1 MATNNVTLNSCAY
14 LFHWTYGNFYLTKKD
29 YEARQKVQKF
39 LKENHGKP
47 LSYTLTEKG
56 EILVI
61 FEGLNIIVNDSMILD
76 ISGEY
81 QNIDIIKGRNFKDLK
96 KFHTDNW
103 KHFSKFNCSINGNN
117 QYFWGSKFRSLE
129 IEVFST
135 SLMYYRLH
143 FKGNKICIISSCG
156 RLFLAESCNYREL
169 SKEDI
174 FSQLDA
180 NSNEA
185 RKIFSLFFDYI
196 TK

>member
-1 MATNNVTLNSCAY
+1 MATNNVILHSCAY
-14 LFHWTYGNFYLTKKD
+14 LFHWTYGNFYISKKE
-29 YEARQKVQKF
+29 YESRQKVQKF

-81 QNIDIIKGRNFKDLK
+81 QNIYIIKGRNFKDLT

-103 KHFSKFNCSINGNN
+103 RHFSILNCYRNGDD
-117 QYFWGSKFRSLE
+117 QSFWGLKFRSLE
-129 IEVFST
+129 IEKFSN

-174 FSQLDA
+174 FSRLDA